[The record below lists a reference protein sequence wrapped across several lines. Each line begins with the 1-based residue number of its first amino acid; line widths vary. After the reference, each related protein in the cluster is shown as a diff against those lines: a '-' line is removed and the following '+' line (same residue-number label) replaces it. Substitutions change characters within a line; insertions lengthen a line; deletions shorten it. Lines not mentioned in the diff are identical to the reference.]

1 MNLDVVLN
9 TYERK
14 ARYLPA
20 VLTVSPIIIWL
31 YLWFP
36 DIRSFKGTFISLIV
50 GLGISIP
57 LSILARTLGKK
68 EQDKLLVKWGALP
81 ATLILRNSDETLNK
95 ETKNRYHQRLR
106 LLTNVDIP
114 THEKELEDPLDTIRK
129 FDSCIDYLR
138 QRTRDKAKYSLIF
151 NENMSYG
158 QARNLLGLKP
168 IGILICVILLVIQ
181 SISIYK
187 NYGVGLNISAVPILE
202 LISVVII
209 LLLLSFWIFFV
220 STKQVYSAGVNY
232 GKALLESCEHIE

>member
-9 TYERK
+9 TYERR

-20 VLTVSPIIIWL
+20 VLTISPIIIWL

-36 DIRSFKGTFISLIV
+36 DIRSLEGALISLIV

-68 EQDKLLVKWGALP
+68 KQDKLLVKWGALP
-81 ATLILRNSDETLNK
+81 ATLILRNNDKYLNK
-95 ETKNRYHQRLR
+95 ETKNRYHQRLK
-106 LLTNVDIP
+106 LLTGIDLP
-114 THEKELEDPLDTIRK
+114 THEKELEDPVDAQQK

-138 QRTRDKAKYSLIF
+138 QRTRDKVKYSLIF
-151 NENMSYG
+151 NENVSYG

-168 IGILICVILLVIQ
+168 IGILICTILIAIQ
-181 SISIYK
+181 FFTIYK

-202 LISVVII
+202 VISVVIN
-209 LLLLSFWIFFV
+209 LLFLSFWIFFV
-220 STKQVYSAGVNY
+220 STKQVFTAGVNY
-232 GKALLESCEHIE
+232 GKALLESCEHIK

>member
-9 TYERK
+9 TYERR

-20 VLTVSPIIIWL
+20 VLTVSPVIIWL

-36 DIRSFKGTFISLIV
+36 DIRSLEGTFISLIV
-50 GLGISIP
+50 GLGISVP

-68 EQDKLLVKWGALP
+68 EQEKLLVKWGALP
-81 ATLILRNSDETLNK
+81 ATLILKSNDSSINR

-114 THEKELEDPLDTIRK
+114 TPEKELEDPLDATRK

-138 QRTRDKAKYSLIF
+138 QRTRDKVKYSLIF
-151 NENMSYG
+151 NENVSYG

-168 IGILICVILLVIQ
+168 LGLILCLIVLAIQ
-181 SISIYK
+181 SFHIYK
-187 NYGVGLNISAVPILE
+187 NYGLGLNISAVPILE
-202 LISVVII
+202 VISVVITLI
-209 LLLLSFWIFFV
+209 FLSFWIFFV
-220 STKQVYSAGVNY
+220 SSKQVYNAGVNY